1 MNPKFAIAWSA
12 TALLAVAGLATS
24 TSFAADQDKPS
35 GTVSASET
43 HTATVTK
50 IDTQNR
56 WVTLKMADGSTFDV
70 QAGSEVKNFAQ
81 IKVGDKVTFTQ
92 KDTVSIDVVP
102 AGQAAPNVTGGS
114 AMVTAPLGA
123 KPMATKVDT
132 TVVSGS
138 VTAIDY
144 AKRLVTVQGPEGNSH
159 TLAVGKGAK
168 KFKAVKVGDV
178 IVLTLKSATT
188 IEVVSPG
195 K

>member
-1 MNPKFAIAWSA
+1 MNAKFAIAWSA
-12 TALLAVAGLATS
+12 TALVAVANLAAS
-24 TSFAADQDKPS
+24 TSFAADQDKPG

-50 IDTQNR
+50 IDAKDR
-56 WVTLKMADGSTFDV
+56 WVTLKMADGSMLDV
-70 QAGSEVKNFAQ
+70 QAGSQVKNFAQ
-81 IKVGDKVTFTQ
+81 IKVGDRVSFTQ
-92 KDTVSIDVVP
+92 QDTVTVEVVP
-102 AGQAAPNVTGGS
+102 AGQAAPNVSSGS
-114 AMVTAPLGA
+114 AVVTAPLGA

-144 AKRLVTVQGPEGNSH
+144 TKRLVTLKGPEGNSH
-159 TLAVGKGAK
+159 TFEVGPGAK

-178 IVLTLKSATT
+178 VILTVKSAST
-188 IEVVSPG
+188 IEVLPPG